1 MKRWNWLKRI
11 IALSALLL
19 VAVLATGFGVN
30 VYMIEST
37 RADIR
42 YSAKAYGGT
51 LPAAE
56 QAELSGF
63 NADCIL
69 VLGCGIKDDETPTDM
84 LRDRL
89 DTGIMLYQSGV
100 APKILLTGD
109 NGTNQHNE
117 IHVMLN
123 YCLDRG
129 VPPED
134 VFCDHAGFST
144 RESMVR
150 ARDIFGVRTA
160 LVVTQT
166 YHEYRALYL
175 GRELGLT
182 VYGTAS
188 DQEEYLGQ
196 LVREVREVLARDKA
210 FFQIKTGNDRAVGGE
225 PIPITGDGRVSHGE

>member
-1 MKRWNWLKRI
+1 MLFIKKR
-11 IALSALLL
+11 
-19 VAVLATGFGVN
+19 
-30 VYMIEST
+30 
-37 RADIR
+37 
-42 YSAKAYGGT
+42 
-51 LPAAE
+51 AAE
-56 QAELSGF
+56 AAEDG
-63 NADCIL
+63 
-69 VLGCGIKDDETPTDM
+69 VPQKGGVDEIP
-84 LRDRL
+84 
-89 DTGIMLYQSGV
+89 GGAGGV
-100 APKILLTGD
+100 GD
-109 NGTNQHNE
+109 LPDE
-117 IHVMLN
+117 AAS
-123 YCLDRG
+123 RG